1 MACSYNCVTIKD
13 FLRGLGIDNV
23 SCASKVVEFNSIIR
37 KLYLDTFD
45 TDFNRVS
52 QSFSGNGDM
61 TINTDF
67 PIYKLIGI
75 FWNKDCSVCGYNAC
89 TLDMPTC
96 ESGCDNLA
104 VKIKQVTPRLSNDT
118 TDLKSWEYNLGYAC
132 INVNIPT
139 SLEDGFVVYQ
149 RWPQLFWSATEQ
161 VCLPDSMFVALEY
174 LTLHDY
180 AIKNKQFEVAQF
192 YSWMYDQ
199 VIKKLKDKEATAPF
213 AVGRGANIYQS
224 NNSTNVWK

>member
-1 MACSYNCVTIKD
+1 VTIKD

-75 FWNKDCSVCGYNAC
+75 F
-89 TLDMPTC
+89 
-96 ESGCDNLA
+96 
-104 VKIKQVTPRLSNDT
+104 
-118 TDLKSWEYNLGYAC
+118 
-132 INVNIPT
+132 
-139 SLEDGFVVYQ
+139 
-149 RWPQLFWSATEQ
+149 
-161 VCLPDSMFVALEY
+161 
-174 LTLHDY
+174 
-180 AIKNKQFEVAQF
+180 
-192 YSWMYDQ
+192 
-199 VIKKLKDKEATAPF
+199 
-213 AVGRGANIYQS
+213 
-224 NNSTNVWK
+224 